1 MAEVPAELVIIAL
14 RERLSEVEYENA
26 ILRAQL
32 TTRNDTTGDIHGGA
46 ERGGVGG
53 SPVSE

>member
-1 MAEVPAELVIIAL
+1 MAEVPAELVIQAL

-26 ILRAQL
+26 LLRAQL
-32 TTRNDTTGDIHGGA
+32 TTTPNTTGDVHGRA

-53 SPVSE
+53 SPIPE